1 MKSSLGAVLLRR
13 GPAAP
18 PAHRERRGQVRE
30 VLQHLQQHVGVLD
43 HVERMCKRHLVSVV
57 DDVEKHLDVVFGGKR
72 QPQQLLG
79 RGHVRGQLVV
89 LLWREPRVVLGP
101 QPVHVDEREQHLA
114 ETAHGDAQETVLA
127 VLQVQRQAV
136 LDHEPQHV
144 VAQRVLDVAE
154 PEHVI
159 CAART

>member
-1 MKSSLGAVLLRR
+1 
-13 GPAAP
+13 
-18 PAHRERRGQVRE
+18 
-30 VLQHLQQHVGVLD
+30 
-43 HVERMCKRHLVSVV
+43 MCKRYLVSVV

-79 RGHVRGQLVV
+79 RGH
-89 LLWREPRVVLGP
+89 
-101 QPVHVDEREQHLA
+101 PVHVDEREQHLA